1 MAGSGGARAL
11 LTRLSGFSPVAP
23 ARSRCNCLQKESH
36 HGSHIAFPLAA
47 TVAPRRL
54 ETRAQTVTSH
64 EEKFHGHFSRS
75 QPKSRPESGETN
87 SLGHEP
93 TSPPLPETSSVALD
107 VGGLHCA
114 SEKTVVEKAL
124 SRRPGVLEVEANP
137 VAHTATVI
145 FNPRVT
151 TPRQRA
157 HKAVKAPAGV
167 LDVAAWSLRHLYI
180 TLA

>member
-1 MAGSGGARAL
+1 
-11 LTRLSGFSPVAP
+11 V
-23 ARSRCNCLQKESH
+23 
-36 HGSHIAFPLAA
+36 
-47 TVAPRRL
+47 
-54 ETRAQTVTSH
+54 
-64 EEKFHGHFSRS
+64 
-75 QPKSRPESGETN
+75 ETN
-87 SLGHEP
+87 GLGHEP
-93 TSPPLPETSSVALD
+93 TSPPPPETSSVTLH

-114 SEKTVVEKAL
+114 SEKTVVEKTL

-145 FNPRVT
+145 FRPRVT

-180 TLA
+180 ILA